1 MEAQKQK
8 LKRTQKEI
16 SKPEDFTDPE
26 VLYEKLI
33 NTIREYHPSTDLSM
47 VEKAYILARDAHK
60 DQKRKSGEPY
70 IIHPLCVAIILA
82 ELELDKETI
91 VAGILHD
98 VVEDQI
104 KVTKDIILIEGN
116 WLLLKQEPWRSM
128 QQYADYKIL
137 ILAEEEML
145 KERLVSRKEKGG
157 SSREEAETWYQNS
170 DSKNVTRVLR
180 DSLQGDLLLKVEE
193 DNDYIKM

>member
-47 VEKAYILARDAHK
+47 VEKAYKLARDAHK

-82 ELELDKETI
+82 ELELDKR
-91 VAGILHD
+91 
-98 VVEDQI
+98 Q
-104 KVTKDIILIEGN
+104 
-116 WLLLKQEPWRSM
+116 S
-128 QQYADYKIL
+128 
-137 ILAEEEML
+137 
-145 KERLVSRKEKGG
+145 
-157 SSREEAETWYQNS
+157 
-170 DSKNVTRVLR
+170 
-180 DSLQGDLLLKVEE
+180 
-193 DNDYIKM
+193 